1 MENPIPAVDRE
12 AVRAYLRVESATW
25 GHNVHARRKA
35 AGLTLEQVATLA
47 DTTPQTVHKV
57 ERGQITPRDDLRLAL
72 ALALFC
78 EVADLFPTPTRGG
91 FIKAAS

>member
-1 MENPIPAVDRE
+1 MDHPLPAVDRD
-12 AVRAYLRVESATW
+12 AVRAYLRTETAAW
-25 GHNVHARRKA
+25 GQNVRARRKA
-35 AGLTLEQVATLA
+35 AGLTLEHVAQLA

-57 ERGQITPRDDLRLAL
+57 ERGQIIPRDDLRLAL

-78 EVADLFPTPTRGG
+78 EVADLFPAPTRGG

>member
-1 MENPIPAVDRE
+1 MTNTTPAVDRV
-12 AVRAYLRVESATW
+12 AVRAYLRTETATW
-25 GHNVHARRKA
+25 GRNVHERRKEL
-35 AGLTLEQVATLA
+35 GLTLDHVAMLA

-57 ERGQITPRDDLRLAL
+57 EHGQIVPRDELRLSL

-78 EVADLFPTPTRGG
+78 EVADLFPAPTRGG